1 MIMMRMM
8 RRIVLVMR
16 FRMKTKMMPSLMR
29 TSPSQCP
36 SCGTKLV
43 RKMRRIVLI
52 IRLRTRRKS
61 RSTLRPAPVQTE
73 H

>member
-16 FRMKTKMMPSLMR
+16 FRMKTRMMPSLMR

-43 RKMRRIVLI
+43 RKMRRIVFMM
-52 IRLRTRRKS
+52 RLRMRRQS
-61 RSTLRPAPVQTE
+61 RSNVRPAPVQTDR
-73 H
+73 